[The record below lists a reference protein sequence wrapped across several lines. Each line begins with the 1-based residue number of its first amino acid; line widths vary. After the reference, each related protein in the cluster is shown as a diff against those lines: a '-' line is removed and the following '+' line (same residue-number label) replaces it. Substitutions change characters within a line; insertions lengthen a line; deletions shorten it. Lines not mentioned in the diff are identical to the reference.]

1 MMTADRKLGPQG
13 KTIDALHFEH
23 VNPTG
28 FGHAVPLW
36 FFPARDCGVAR
47 IYLYYK
53 GGIAH
58 HGDGLLH
65 RAMHQLMLSG
75 TADSPAE
82 TIHATLESLGATAD
96 GTADLLYC
104 QHTIG
109 ARSSKLADAF
119 RRFLEFRNG
128 AVFPDSELEV
138 YRTAA
143 ASELK
148 SRMATPRYWS
158 YRKLMEQM
166 VGSGHF
172 QGQFT
177 NLEDYAAITPALLRT
192 AAEEVWNPANL
203 FVVICGDLNEP
214 QLADIR
220 AIWQE
225 HGAAFAATPR
235 DPKSWTHAAHQPVHV
250 EHAVANTNQVS
261 IYFGKSE
268 LDIPDSGYYKMLVL
282 NTLLGG
288 FFGSRLMQNIREQK
302 GLTYGIHS
310 SLLKPGPHYQWL
322 VSSDVK
328 AENKAL
334 VIEEIK
340 REMQELREVSVSADE
355 LGKVQQYLCG
365 NIKMG
370 FDGIFSMAARVREL
384 QVHGRDYSFMDSAL
398 QEIRAVSPEEIQ
410 ALAYNFLDPNS
421 FYIASA
427 GAV

>member
-1 MMTADRKLGPQG
+1 MMIPDRKLGPKG
-13 KTIDALHFEH
+13 KIIDALRFEH
-23 VNPTG
+23 VNPNF

-36 FFPARDCGVAR
+36 FFPAQDCGVAR
-47 IYLYYK
+47 IYLYYR

-58 HGDGLLH
+58 HGEGLLQ

-75 TADSPAE
+75 TAECSAE
-82 TIHATLESLGATAD
+82 HIHSALESLGASAD
-96 GTADLLYC
+96 GTAELLYC
-104 QHTIG
+104 QHTIS
-109 ARSSKLADAF
+109 ARSSRLADAF
-119 RRFLEFRNG
+119 RKFLEFRNG
-128 AVFPDSELEV
+128 AVFPDSELDV

-143 ASELK
+143 SSELK

-158 YRKLMEQM
+158 YRKLMEHM
-166 VGSGHF
+166 VGSGHY

-177 NLEDYAAITPALLRT
+177 QLEDYAGLTPSLLRS

-203 FVVICGDLNEP
+203 FAVICGDLNEA
-214 QLADIR
+214 QFADIR
-220 AIWQE
+220 AAWE
-225 HGAAFAATPR
+225 EFGAEFEATPR
-235 DPKSWTHAAHQPVHV
+235 DAKTWTHAAHQPVHV

-261 IYFGKSE
+261 IYFGKSQM
-268 LDIPDSGYYKMLVL
+268 DIPDSEYYKVLVL

-302 GLTYGIHS
+302 GLTYGIHA
-310 SLLKPGPHYQWL
+310 SLLKPGRQYQWL

-328 AENKAL
+328 AENKGL

-340 REMQELREVSVSADE
+340 REMQVLREVPVSAAE
-355 LGKVQQYLCG
+355 LAKVQQYLCG

-384 QVHGRDYSFMDSAL
+384 QVHGRDYGFMDRAL
-398 QEIRAVSPEEIQ
+398 EDIRAVTPEEIQ
-410 ALAYNFLDPNS
+410 LLAYNFLDPDS